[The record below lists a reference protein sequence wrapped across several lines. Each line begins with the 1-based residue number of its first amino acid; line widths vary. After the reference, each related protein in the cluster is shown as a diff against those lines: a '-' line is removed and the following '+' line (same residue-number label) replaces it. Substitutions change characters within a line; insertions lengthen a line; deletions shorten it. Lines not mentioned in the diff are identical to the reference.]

1 MWFEP
6 FAVVLALLPLA
17 AYLLLLGAVRLFSR
31 PLVTTSGRD
40 LAALSVALVGW
51 LAIGPMELFFP
62 GTAAATLGP
71 YVWLFLLLFFMLSMT
86 LIILSLPPRLII
98 YGASA
103 GEVLTPL
110 LRAAQ
115 RLDPQAELDD
125 AHRQVW
131 MPTLGVRLRVDGHS
145 HFDTSQVAAFEQN
158 LTPQFWQHLLGSLRY
173 EIKTAPTAQRFGG
186 LGMLVFG
193 LLLLSSVMLMVW
205 FQPAEIASGFKQWLW
220 R

>member
-6 FAVVLALLPLA
+6 FAIVLALLPLA
-17 AYLLLLGAVRLFSR
+17 AYLLLLGAIRLFSR

-51 LAIGPMELFFP
+51 MAIGPMELFFP
-62 GTAAATLGP
+62 GAAAATLGP
-71 YVWLFLLLFFMLSMT
+71 YVWLCLLLFFVLAML

-103 GEVLTPL
+103 SEVLEPL
-110 LRAAQ
+110 FRAAQ
-115 RLDPQAELDD
+115 RLDAKAELD
-125 AHRQVW
+125 ASQRQVW
-131 MPTLGVRLRVDGHS
+131 LPTLGVRLRVDGHS

-158 LTPQFWQHLLGSLRY
+158 LVPQFWHQLLGGLRH
-173 EIKTAPTAQRFGG
+173 EIKTTPTAQRWGG
-186 LGMLVFG
+186 LGMLSFG
-193 LLLLSSVMLMVW
+193 LLFLGFVMLMVW